1 MASEKYR
8 LGFVGLQEHETLIF
22 SCLLSIHSNKW
33 PKPWEAS
40 ANGSPHAIL
49 YDLSSPEG
57 QNEWQQA
64 QSKSQ
69 PVPIA
74 YTPDALP
81 AARWSLKKPS
91 DTSALIDLLKD
102 LAASF
107 EKKIDA
113 APPQA
118 PPQVDRPVTVQPVES
133 PQPNKGNTDSDLWG
147 RLAAVAERHQAADAD
162 AKEIKLILGG
172 SIGAGK
178 TTALRTISEIPPIH
192 TEARASDIVR
202 RMKSETTVAM
212 DYGEFTLPN
221 GKKLRL
227 YGTPGQVRY
236 EFMSDILCRG
246 GLGLVLLINNAGDN
260 PLHEL
265 THYLRVYGDFI
276 KKTGAVLGVTHMDQ
290 KTAPNLHDYEMYL
303 ARDKGTIPVFSVDVR
318 KREQILA
325 MLETLVAQLEAR

>member
-1 MASEKYR
+1 MASAKYR

-40 ANGSPHAIL
+40 ANGSPHAVL
-49 YDLSSPEG
+49 YDLSNPEG
-57 QNEWQQA
+57 LREWQQA
-64 QSKSQ
+64 QSHAQ

-81 AARWSLKKPS
+81 DVRWSLKKPS
-91 DTSALIDLLKD
+91 DTSALIDLLKE

-113 APPQA
+113 APIVV
-118 PPQVDRPVTVQPVES
+118 VDQPVPVQQVES
-133 PQPNKGNTDSDLWG
+133 PQPTTGNTDSDLWG

-276 KKTGAVLGVTHMDQ
+276 KKTGAVLGITHMDQ
-290 KTAPNLHDYEMYL
+290 KSAPSLHDYETYL
-303 ARDKGTIPVFSVDVR
+303 ARDKWTVPVFSVDVR
-318 KREQILA
+318 QREQILA
-325 MLETLVAQLEAR
+325 MLETLVAQLETRKA

>member
-1 MASEKYR
+1 MSSAKYR
-8 LGFVGLQEHETLIF
+8 IGFVGFQEHETLIF

-40 ANGSPHAIL
+40 TNGSPHAII
-49 YDLSSPEG
+49 YDLTSQDG
-57 QNEWQQA
+57 RNEWQQA
-64 QSKSQ
+64 QTKPH

-74 YTPDALP
+74 YTSDPLP
-81 AARWSLKKPS
+81 AVRWMLKKPS
-91 DTSALIDLLKD
+91 DTAALIELLKE
-102 LAASF
+102 LTVSL
-107 EKKIDA
+107 EKKSEDDSA
-113 APPQA
+113 QS
-118 PPQVDRPVTVQPVES
+118 VSPVTVQPAEQLKPAVG
-133 PQPNKGNTDSDLWG
+133 PVDSGLLG
-147 RLAAVAERHQAADAD
+147 RIAVLADRHQGVNGDSR
-162 AKEIKLILGG
+162 EIKLILGG

-212 DYGEFTLPN
+212 DYGELTLPN

-260 PLHEL
+260 PMHEL
-265 THYLRVYGDFI
+265 THYLRVYGDFV
-276 KKTGAVLGVTHMDQ
+276 KKTGAVLGITHMDQ
-290 KTAPNLHDYEMYL
+290 KTAPSLQDYETYL
-303 ARDKGTIPVFSVDVR
+303 VREKWKIPVFSVDVR
-318 KREQILA
+318 KKDQILA
-325 MLETLVAQLEAR
+325 LLETLIAQLETR

>member
-1 MASEKYR
+1 MSSEKYR
-8 LGFVGLQEHETLIF
+8 LGFVGLQEHETLMF

-57 QNEWQQA
+57 RREWQQA
-64 QSKSQ
+64 QSQSQ

-74 YTPDALP
+74 YAQDSLPDV
-81 AARWSLKKPS
+81 RWRLKKPS

-102 LAASF
+102 LAISL
-107 EKKIDA
+107 EKKTDA
-113 APPQA
+113 VSPQPDPPVA
-118 PPQVDRPVTVQPVES
+118 VQPVES
-133 PQPNKGNTDSDLWG
+133 PKSATENSDSGLW
-147 RLAAVAERHQAADAD
+147 RRIAALAERHQAANAD
-162 AKEIKLILGG
+162 VKEIKLILGG

-212 DYGEFTLPN
+212 DYGELTLPN

-260 PLHEL
+260 PMHEL
-265 THYLRVYGDFI
+265 THYLRVYGDFV
-276 KKTGAVLGVTHMDQ
+276 KKTGAVLGITHMDQ
-290 KTAPNLHDYEMYL
+290 KTAPGLQDYEAYL
-303 ARDKGTIPVFSVDVR
+303 AREKWKIPVFSVDVR

-325 MLETLVAQLEAR
+325 MLETLIVQLEEK